1 VIKMIKKIL
10 DIKCENNDE
19 KVRIGKMIHEQLLG
33 NKDYKENNIVLN
45 IEGDNEVCLYIY
57 EEVDYKIELK
67 IEL

>member
-1 VIKMIKKIL
+1 MIKKIV

-19 KVRIGKMIHEQLLG
+19 KVRIGKMIHEQLIG
-33 NKDYKENNIVLN
+33 NKDYKENNIILN
-45 IEGDNEVCLYIY
+45 IEADNEVCLYIC